1 MKKYLY
7 ELTEKELDENINKIE
22 IQRLIEFT
30 DSYKKPCNI
39 LLDSYCACIKMK
51 VLLEQ
56 QIEVGNND

>member
-7 ELTEKELDENINKIE
+7 ELTNEELEKYINTSEVQK
-22 IQRLIEFT
+22 LMNFV
-30 DSYKKPCNI
+30 DNYKPCEE
-39 LLDSYCACIKMK
+39 LLSSYISCITMK